1 MDVQAHHLGLKL
13 SPLDFAPLLYGLI
26 TGLILYLPLVALYNL
41 TLHPLARARIPL
53 YSVGSVASSW
63 PATLSMLLKGKR
75 HVEVHERQPLVGPV
89 MRTGANEVVLSDPAW
104 NRFIMGSKFSKV
116 STGCAGQGHGQRA
129 DRDRWP
135 IITRSAG
142 ECRSYSSTQTRG
154 TSTS

>member
-63 PATLSMLLKGKR
+63 PATVSMLLKGKR

-116 STGCAGQGHGQRA
+116 STGCAGQGQGQRA
-129 DRDRWP
+129 DRDW
-135 IITRSAG
+135 
-142 ECRSYSSTQTRG
+142 
-154 TSTS
+154 